1 MPEYLYQNPET
12 GEVLSII
19 QGMNDEHKFVDDQGL
34 EWKRIFLNPTM
45 SVDTQ
50 EVDPFSE
57 QQFVEKTAN
66 MKGTYGDM
74 IDYSKELSQRREE
87 KLGKEDPLRRKV
99 YNDYKKTRGINHV
112 NDRPKSKSI
121 VTDTYRVDF

>member
-57 QQFVEKTAN
+57 KQFVEKTAN

-99 YNDYKKTRGINHV
+99 
-112 NDRPKSKSI
+112 
-121 VTDTYRVDF
+121 